1 MILEYK
7 EYFENHFERV
17 GLIMDLMKK
26 ALEMHEQY
34 GGKMEIV
41 SKVPMNNSYDLSLA
55 YSPGVAAPCLEIEK
69 NPSLVYDYT
78 VKGNLVAVVSDGTAV
93 LGLGDIGPEAALP
106 VMEGKA
112 ILLKRFANVD
122 AVPVVLGT
130 KDVDEIVRTVKL
142 ISPTYGGINLED
154 ISAPR
159 CFEIEDRL
167 RKECNIPV
175 FHDDQHG
182 TAIVV
187 GAGLI
192 NANKIVGKEVSEM
205 KVVINGAGAAGI
217 AILRLLIQMGYTNVL
232 MCDTKGII
240 YEGRAEGMNPIK
252 DGIAHLTN
260 RDKIKGT
267 LSDALVG
274 ADVFIG
280 VSVANL
286 LTEEHIKSMNADP
299 IVFALANPNPEI
311 TYENAKAWGV
321 RIIGTGRSD
330 YPNQVNNVLAFPGIF
345 RGALDVRATDIN
357 EAMKVAAVEAI
368 ASLVAPH
375 ELNEDFI
382 VPKSLDERVAGVV
395 AKAVGS
401 AAIESGVSALF
412 QETSDVAEVEKEV
425 TTATL

>member
-1 MILEYK
+1 
-7 EYFENHFERV
+7 
-17 GLIMDLMKK
+17 MDLMKK
-26 ALEMHEQY
+26 SLEMHEHY
-34 GGKMEIV
+34 GGKMEIR
-41 SKVPMNNSYDLSLA
+41 SKVPVQDKYDLSLA

-78 VKGNLVAVVSDGTAV
+78 MKGNLVAIVTDGTAV

-112 ILLKRFANVD
+112 LLLKRFANVD
-122 AVPVVLGT
+122 AVPVCLGT
-130 KDVDEIVRTVKL
+130 KDVDEIVRVVKA

-167 RKECNIPV
+167 RAECNIPV

-192 NANKIVGKEVSEM
+192 NANKIIGKDIETM

-217 AILRLLIQMGYTNVL
+217 AILRIMLQMGYKNIV

-240 YEGRAEGMNPIK
+240 YEGRPEGMNPIK
-252 DGIAHLTN
+252 DGIANLTN
-260 RDKIKGT
+260 PEGLRGSLD
-267 LSDALVG
+267 DALVG

-280 VSVANL
+280 VSVADL
-286 LTEEHIKSMNADP
+286 LTEAHIKSMAKDP

-311 TYENAKAWGV
+311 TPANAKAWGV

-330 YPNQVNNVLAFPGIF
+330 YANQINNMLAFPGIF

-357 EAMKVAAVEAI
+357 EAMKLAAVEAI
-368 ASLVAPH
+368 ASLVTDE

-382 VPKSLDERVAGVV
+382 IPSSMDERVAGVV

-401 AAIESGVSALF
+401 AAIDSGVSELF
-412 QETSDVAEVEKEV
+412 NQPINDKDTIIAI
-425 TTATL
+425 

>member
-1 MILEYK
+1 
-7 EYFENHFERV
+7 
-17 GLIMDLMKK
+17 MDLMKK
-26 ALEMHEQY
+26 SLEMHEHY
-34 GGKMEIV
+34 GGKMEIR
-41 SKVPMNNSYDLSLA
+41 SKVPVQDKYDLSLA

-78 VKGNLVAVVSDGTAV
+78 MKGNLVAIVTDGTAV

-112 ILLKRFANVD
+112 LLLKRFANVD
-122 AVPVVLGT
+122 AVPVCLGT
-130 KDVDEIVRTVKL
+130 KDVDEIVRVVKA

-167 RKECNIPV
+167 RAECNIPV

-192 NANKIVGKEVSEM
+192 NANKIIGKDIETM

-217 AILRLLIQMGYTNVL
+217 AILRIMLQMGYKNIV

-240 YEGRAEGMNPIK
+240 YEGRPEGMNPIK
-252 DGIAHLTN
+252 ESIANLTN
-260 RDKIKGT
+260 PYNRRGGLDE
-267 LSDALVG
+267 ALVD

-280 VSVANL
+280 VSVADL
-286 LTEEHIKSMNADP
+286 LTEAHIKSMAKDP

-311 TYENAKAWGV
+311 TPANAKAWGV

-330 YPNQVNNVLAFPGIF
+330 YANQINNMLAFPGIF

-357 EAMKVAAVEAI
+357 EAMKLAAVEAI
-368 ASLVAPH
+368 ASLVTEE

-382 VPKSLDERVAGVV
+382 IPSSMDERVAGVV

-401 AAIESGVSALF
+401 AAIDSGVSELF
-412 QETSDVAEVEKEV
+412 NQPLNDKDTIAI
-425 TTATL
+425 

>member
-1 MILEYK
+1 
-7 EYFENHFERV
+7 
-17 GLIMDLMKK
+17 MDIMKK
-26 ALEMHEQY
+26 ALDMHGY
-34 GGKMEIV
+34 YNGKLEVI
-41 SKVPMNNSYDLSLA
+41 SKVPVQDAYDLSLA
-55 YSPGVAAPCLEIEK
+55 YSPGVAAPCIEIEK

-78 VKGNLVAVVSDGTAV
+78 MKGNMVAIVSDGTAV
-93 LGLGDIGPEAALP
+93 LGLGDIGPKAALP

-122 AVPVVLGT
+122 AFPICLDT
-130 KDVDEIVRTVKL
+130 KSTDEIVSIVKAL
-142 ISPTYGGINLED
+142 APTFGGINLED

-167 RKECNIPV
+167 RQECDIPV

-187 GAGLI
+187 GAGMI
-192 NANKIVGKEVSEM
+192 NANRIVKKDVETMKI
-205 KVVINGAGAAGI
+205 VINGAGAAGI
-217 AILRLLIQMGYTNVL
+217 AILRILVQMGYKNIY

-252 DGIAHLTN
+252 EQVAHMTN
-260 RDKIKGT
+260 PEKLHGT
-267 LSDALVG
+267 LEDALQG

-286 LTEEHIKSMNADP
+286 LTEAHIKSMNEDP

-321 RIIGTGRSD
+321 RIMGTGRSD
-330 YPNQVNNVLAFPGIF
+330 YPNQINNVLAFPGIF

-368 ASLVAPH
+368 ASLVSDE
-375 ELNEDFI
+375 ELTEEFI
-382 VPKSLDERVAGVV
+382 VPKSFDERVVEIV
-395 AKAVGS
+395 SRAVSG
-401 AAIESGVSALF
+401 AAVESGVSELF
-412 QETSDVAEVEKEV
+412 QQTSAVSV
-425 TTATL
+425 

>member
-1 MILEYK
+1 
-7 EYFENHFERV
+7 
-17 GLIMDLMKK
+17 MDIMKK
-26 ALEMHEQY
+26 ALDMHGY
-34 GGKMEIV
+34 YNGKLEVI
-41 SKVPMNNSYDLSLA
+41 SKVPVQDAYDLSLA
-55 YSPGVAAPCLEIEK
+55 YSPGVAAPCIEIEK

-78 VKGNLVAVVSDGTAV
+78 MKGNMVAIVSDGTAV
-93 LGLGDIGPEAALP
+93 LGLGDIGPKAALP

-122 AVPVVLGT
+122 AFPICLDT
-130 KDVDEIVRTVKL
+130 KSTDEIVSIVKAL
-142 ISPTYGGINLED
+142 APTFGGINLED

-167 RKECNIPV
+167 RQECDIPV

-187 GAGLI
+187 GAGML
-192 NANKIVGKEVSEM
+192 NANRIVKKDIETMKI
-205 KVVINGAGAAGI
+205 VINGAGAAGI
-217 AILRLLIQMGYTNVL
+217 AILRILVQMGYKNIY

-252 DGIAHLTN
+252 EAVAHLTN
-260 RDKIKGT
+260 PEKQHGT
-267 LSDALVG
+267 LEDALVG

-286 LTEEHIKSMNADP
+286 LTKAHIESMNEDP

-321 RIIGTGRSD
+321 RIMGTGRSD
-330 YPNQVNNVLAFPGIF
+330 YPNQINNVLAFPGIF

-368 ASLVAPH
+368 ASLVSDE
-375 ELNEDFI
+375 ELNEEFI
-382 VPKSLDERVAGVV
+382 VPKSFDERVVEIV
-395 AKAVGS
+395 SRAVSG
-401 AAIESGVSALF
+401 AAVESGVSELF
-412 QETSDVAEVEKEV
+412 QQTPAV
-425 TTATL
+425 TK

>member
-1 MILEYK
+1 
-7 EYFENHFERV
+7 
-17 GLIMDLMKK
+17 MDLMKK
-26 ALEMHEQY
+26 SLEMHEHF
-34 GGKMEIV
+34 GGKLEIR
-41 SKVPMNNSYDLSLA
+41 SKVPLQDKYDLSLA

-69 NPSLVYDYT
+69 NPATVYDYT
-78 VKGNLVAVVSDGTAV
+78 MKGNLVAIITDGTAV

-112 ILLKRFANVD
+112 LLLKRFANVD
-122 AVPVVLGT
+122 AVPVCLAT
-130 KDVDEIVRTVKL
+130 KDVDEIVQVVKA
-142 ISPTYGGINLED
+142 IAPTYGAINLED

-167 RKECNIPV
+167 RAECNIPV

-192 NANKIVGKEVSEM
+192 NAVKLVKKEVKNM

-217 AILRLLIQMGYTNVL
+217 AILRILIQMGYTNVI

-240 YEGRAEGMNPIK
+240 YEGRPEGMNPIK
-252 DGIAHLTN
+252 EQVANLTN
-260 RDKIKGT
+260 PYQLHGS
-267 LSDALVG
+267 LADALTG

-280 VSVANL
+280 VSAANI
-286 LTEEHIKSMNADP
+286 LTEAHIQSMASDS
-299 IVFALANPNPEI
+299 IVFALANPNPEV
-311 TYENAKAWGV
+311 TPENAKKWGV

-330 YPNQVNNVLAFPGIF
+330 HANQINNMLAFPGIF

-357 EAMKVAAVEAI
+357 EAMKLAAVEAI
-368 ASLVAPH
+368 ASLVTVE
-375 ELNEDFI
+375 ELSDDFI
-382 VPKSLDERVAGVV
+382 IPSSMDERVAGVV

-401 AAIESGVSALF
+401 AAIESGVSVLF
-412 QETSDVAEVEKEV
+412 QQVDVVKQTIAI
-425 TTATL
+425 